1 LLYLKAPINGKLA
14 LRRSTSETQVLFRF
28 LLMTSLIVGFVA
40 YSGAFGIHL
49 VPAPAQSADR
59 DVELGL
65 AVIDDAGR

>member
-1 LLYLKAPINGKLA
+1 
-14 LRRSTSETQVLFRF
+14 VLFRF
-28 LLMTSLIVGFVA
+28 WLMTSLIVAFVA

-59 DVELGL
+59 DVGLGL